1 MTKQELKKLIKEVIN
16 EAEFDDMQ
24 INSPSDLDYSAS
36 KPGQVVTIEEMERHL
51 KYAGFYMKVIKFFMP
66 DRMVK
71 DFNEYFVDCKSDMD
85 KIKQL
90 ASTKPFNKYA
100 YLDAIS
106 RFKTKYGKIL
116 KP

>member
-24 INSPSDLDYSAS
+24 INSPNDLDYGDA
-36 KPGQVVTIEEMERHL
+36 KPGQVVTIQEMERHL
-51 KYAGFYMKVIKFFMP
+51 KYARLYMKLIKFLMP
-66 DRMVK
+66 ADMVK
-71 DFNEYFVDCKSDMD
+71 DFDAFFKDCEGDMV

-90 ASTKPFNKYA
+90 HSVTPFNKIA

-106 RFKTKYGKIL
+106 RFKAKYGKIL

>member
-1 MTKQELKKLIKEVIN
+1 
-16 EAEFDDMQ
+16 
-24 INSPSDLDYSAS
+24 
-36 KPGQVVTIEEMERHL
+36 
-51 KYAGFYMKVIKFFMP
+51 MP
-66 DRMVK
+66 ADMVK
-71 DFNEYFVDCKSDMD
+71 NFNAFFKDCEGDMV

-90 ASTKPFNKYA
+90 HSVTPFNKIA